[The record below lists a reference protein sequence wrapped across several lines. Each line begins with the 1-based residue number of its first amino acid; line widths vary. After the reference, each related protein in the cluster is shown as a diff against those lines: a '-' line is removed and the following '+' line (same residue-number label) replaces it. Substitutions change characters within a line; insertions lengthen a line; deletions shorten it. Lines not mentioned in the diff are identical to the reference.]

1 MPGIPVNTV
10 DLWDEDDEEEE
21 LKPTPYIPQDVE
33 PVIDSDSEFKYLE
46 GKTIKFLGSPNERQI
61 KKDNVLYKKE
71 GTHFIASLL
80 LVK

>member
-33 PVIDSDSEFKYLE
+33 PVIDSDSELNISKAKQLSFWVAPTK
-46 GKTIKFLGSPNERQI
+46 GK
-61 KKDNVLYKKE
+61 
-71 GTHFIASLL
+71 
-80 LVK
+80 